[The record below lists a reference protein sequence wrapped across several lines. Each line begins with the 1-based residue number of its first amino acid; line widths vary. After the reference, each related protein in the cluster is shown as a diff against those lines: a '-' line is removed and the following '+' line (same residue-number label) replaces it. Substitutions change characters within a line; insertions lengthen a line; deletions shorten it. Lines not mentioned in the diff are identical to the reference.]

1 MIVEKITNIYQLKRI
16 ALESNDNTVDCFISL
31 NGGLRS
37 SKEIR
42 YEEDEEWSIFH
53 GISDTWSDYSSD
65 KDFIKDESFLIDAMS
80 KGALY
85 KY

>member
-1 MIVEKITNIYQLKRI
+1 MEKITNIDQLKKL
-16 ALESNDNTVDCFISL
+16 ALENDDNTVDCFISI

-42 YEEDEEWSIFH
+42 YDKDEEWSIFH

-65 KDFIKDESFLIDAMS
+65 KDFIADEDFLIDAMS
-80 KGALY
+80 KGALF